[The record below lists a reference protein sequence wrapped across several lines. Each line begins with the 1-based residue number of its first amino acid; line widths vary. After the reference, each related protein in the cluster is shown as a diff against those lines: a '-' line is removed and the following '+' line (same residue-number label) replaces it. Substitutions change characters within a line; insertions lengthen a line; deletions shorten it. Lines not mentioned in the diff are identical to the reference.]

1 MFQSI
6 SAFQNSLKIEYPSV
20 IQSFSQ
26 FSPFKLPFVWGSYI
40 PKPLLSYQV
49 DCTSHE
55 ESHDY
60 LQYIPLNHHC
70 FWISRVYTR
79 VFLTVS
85 CPHRIPAAGKGH
97 HWAPAWHCAVV
108 SPRPVPSWRPREF
121 PARWL
126 LRVSGWLAAVWLAD
140 VCVCVCTYVGN
151 CTYVMYPYI
160 YMYIHIFLLYIYTS
174 VSTWIDKLNRLDRL
188 D

>member
-1 MFQSI
+1 MLNEPTNSAIQKCFRVFQHFKILSKLNTPASSKVSQNFPHLNCHSFGVVI
-6 SAFQNSLKIEYPSV
+6 SPNHFYHI
-20 IQSFSQ
+20 
-26 FSPFKLPFVWGSYI
+26 KLIVHPMKN
-40 PKPLLSYQV
+40 PM
-49 DCTSHE
+49 TN
-55 ESHDY
+55 

-85 CPHRIPAAGKGH
+85 RPHRIPAAGKGH

-140 VCVCVCTYVGN
+140 VCVCLYICRELYVCNVSI
-151 CTYVMYPYI
+151 YI
-160 YMYIHIFLLYIYTS
+160 YIHIFSYI
-174 VSTWIDKLNRLDRL
+174 STHLFQHG
-188 D
+188 